1 MKKLLVVIAIPLLAF
16 AAILLFHKS
25 SNQVQKEKKVSIK
38 ESLIAPDNTQL
49 VRKSIN
55 DVDALIEIPN
65 KSEAKVFQIKDLK
78 VIQSK
83 SNIFKKAYK
92 EDLVV
97 LLPDRTIIY
106 DPITK
111 TVRDVSKVKFYDEF
125 SE

>member
-25 SNQVQKEKKVSIK
+25 SNQVQKESKVSIK
-38 ESLIAPDNTQL
+38 ESLIASDNTQF